1 MKAKLIEAL
10 RAKFEGVQDAIL
22 GRVADKLI
30 SGGKVKT
37 EGDIANAVAG
47 VSFQQVLENYGDS
60 RADEAQKSAVK
71 NYENKY
77 KIKDGQPVSEGNETK
92 GQAGSST
99 EAGGGAAATGAAAT
113 GNEGSSAQDAT
124 QAMLQQILDN
134 QKKIN
139 DRLDGIDREKTTN
152 SRQAQLAEILKN
164 APQSVRSRYEKDFAR
179 MTFKDDDEFGSWLTE
194 LTPDIEQMSV
204 DLTAKGG
211 IVGRPKGGAH
221 GGGKVDDPNPFVKAR
236 AEAREKSTAATPAI
250 QGLTL

>member
-30 SGGKVKT
+30 SGGKVKS

-47 VSFQQVLENYGDS
+47 VTFQQVLENYGDS

-77 KIKDGQPVSEGNETK
+77 KIKDGQPISDDNEAK
-92 GQAGSST
+92 GQSGSDEEGS
-99 EAGGGAAATGAAAT
+99 GAAAIVTNTVA
-113 GNEGSSAQDAT
+113 GSTQDAM
-124 QAMLQQILDN
+124 QAMLQQVLDG

-152 SRQAQLAEILKN
+152 SRQAQLTEILKN

-179 MTFKDDDEFGSWLTE
+179 MTFKDDDEFGSWLAE

-221 GGGKVDDPNPFVKAR
+221 GGGKVDDPNPYVKAR

>member
-10 RAKFEGVQDAIL
+10 RTKFEGVQDAIL

-30 SGGKVKT
+30 SGGKVKS

-47 VSFQQVLENYGDS
+47 VTFQQVLENYGDS

-77 KIKDGQPVSEGNETK
+77 KIKDGQPISNDNEAK
-92 GQAGSST
+92 GQSGSDAEGS
-99 EAGGGAAATGAAAT
+99 GAAATVTNTVA
-113 GNEGSSAQDAT
+113 GSTQDAM
-124 QAMLQQILDN
+124 QAMLQQVLDG
-134 QKKIN
+134 QKRIN

-152 SRQAQLAEILKN
+152 SRQAQLTEILKN

-179 MTFKDDDEFGSWLTE
+179 MTFKDDDEFGSWLAE

-221 GGGKVDDPNPFVKAR
+221 GGGKVDDPNPYVKAR